1 MTDSLPVTKNQ
12 RVLIIDDNRAIHDDF
27 AKILSPLSATPAA
40 FDASE
45 AALFGPHADAAIQQ
59 THFELGSAYQGQEG
73 VRLVTEA
80 LAGGKPYAMAF
91 VDVRMPPG
99 WDGVETIRRIWEVDP
114 NIQIVIC
121 TAYSD
126 YSCSE
131 IFARL
136 DQRHGWLI
144 LKKPFDGVEAF
155 QLAQTLTEKWWL
167 HQQSRRKMEELES
180 RVAERTAELATTNA
194 ALQTE
199 NSERKRTEE
208 QLRVQTTALDAAA
221 NAIVITDHRGKIQS
235 VNPAFT
241 SLTGYTAEEAIG
253 QNPRILKEGS
263 QDKAFYRNLWQ
274 TISSGQAW
282 SGELINR
289 RKDGSLYSEEMT
301 ITPLRGADGSIARYI
316 AIKQDITERKRSDEA
331 RSASQQFVEGIINAM
346 PVGVFWKDRNLVYL
360 GCNMVFARGAGFADP
375 KDIIGKDDYQMG
387 WPDQAE
393 LYRAGDREVIE
404 SGKSK
409 LDVEEPQTTSD
420 GNILTLL
427 TSKVPL
433 RDSKGEINGI
443 IGTHLDITER
453 KRSEERMLE
462 QADIINRAH
471 DGIIVLNFKD
481 QRIVSWN
488 SGAERLYG
496 WSAEDAIGKPLGE
509 LIFAE
514 AKESEKPLRQ
524 LLASAGEFRGEIKQ
538 VASDGRK
545 IVVNSR
551 ATLIR
556 NPDGTPLSVLF
567 INTDVTEQKELETQL
582 LRAQRLESI
591 GTLASGV
598 AHDLNNILTPI
609 LTCAAILKADPLQKD
624 LPTLASMIEES
635 ALRGASVVKQ
645 VLSFAR
651 GIEGERVVIKASHLV
666 DEMVDIARTAF
677 PKSIEVT
684 SRCPED
690 LWSIICDPTQLH
702 QVLLNLSVNAR
713 DAMPNGGSITI
724 GAENFEVD
732 ERYASVTP
740 GAKPGPH
747 VTFRVTDTGSGMSR
761 ATMDKI
767 YDPFFTTKDL
777 SQGTGLGLSTVLGIV
792 KGHGGFI
799 SVSSEVGQ
807 GTTFKVSL
815 PAEVNVQSTLVPV
828 GCAAPA
834 KGNGELVLL
843 VDDEENIIRA
853 TRAVLERYNYRV
865 LSASDGVEALALFA
879 QQMQEI
885 SVVLTDVAMPYIDG
899 VASVRAIRK
908 MKPDVPIVAFTGEAR
923 QTRFKELQALKVNN
937 FLLKP
942 FSTESLLEAIHSS
955 VSTSSKVDAHGRARH
970 LEQAISSHGS

>member
-1 MTDSLPVTKNQ
+1 MTNSLPVTKNG
-12 RVLIIDDNRAIHDDF
+12 RVLIIDDHRPIHDDF
-27 AKILSPLSATPAA
+27 ARILSPLSAAPAG

-45 AALFGPHADAAIQQ
+45 TALFGTHSDAIQQ
-59 THFELGSAYQGQEG
+59 THFELSSAYQGQEG
-73 VRLVTEA
+73 LRLVTEA
-80 LAGGKPYAMAF
+80 LAGGKPFAMAF

-99 WDGVETIRRIWEVDP
+99 WDGVETIRRTWEIDP
-114 NIQIVIC
+114 DTQIVIC

-131 IFARL
+131 IFAKL
-136 DQRHGWLI
+136 DQRDGWLI

-155 QLAQTLTEKWWL
+155 QLAQTLTEKRWL
-167 HQQSRRKMEELES
+167 HQQSRRKVEELES

-199 NSERKRTEE
+199 NSGRKRTEE

-221 NAIVITDHRGKIQS
+221 NAVVITDHRGTIQS
-235 VNPAFT
+235 INPAFT

-253 QNPRILKEGS
+253 QNPRILKGGS
-263 QDKAFYRNLWQ
+263 QDKEFYRNLWQ

-282 SGELINR
+282 GGELTNR
-289 RKDGSLYSEEMT
+289 RKDGSVYSEEMT
-301 ITPLRGADGSIARYI
+301 ITPLRGADGAITRYI
-316 AIKQDITERKRSDEA
+316 GIKQDITERKRAEEK
-331 RSASQQFVEGIINAM
+331 RSASQHFIEGIINAM
-346 PVGVFWKDRNLVYL
+346 PVRVFWKDKNLVYL

-375 KDIIGKDDYQMG
+375 KDIIGKDDYQIG

-393 LYRAGDREVIE
+393 LSRASDREVIE
-404 SGKSK
+404 SGNSK
-409 LDVEEPQTTSD
+409 LDVEEQTTPD

-427 TSKVPL
+427 TSRVPL
-433 RDSKGEINGI
+433 RDSKGEISGV

-453 KRSEERMLE
+453 KQSEEHLGE

-471 DGIIVLNFKD
+471 DAIIVLNFKD
-481 QRIVSWN
+481 QRIASWN

-496 WSAEDAIGKPLGE
+496 WVAEDAIGKPLGE

-567 INTDVTEQKELETQL
+567 INTDVTEQKDLETQL

-609 LTCAAILKADPLQKD
+609 LTSAAILKADPLQKD
-624 LPTLASMIEES
+624 LPTLASMDEES

-651 GIEGERVVIKASHLV
+651 GIEGKRVVIKASHLV

-677 PKSIEVT
+677 PKSIEFT
-684 SRCPED
+684 SRCPDD
-690 LWSIICDPTQLH
+690 LWSVTCDPTQLR
-702 QVLLNLSVNAR
+702 QVLLTLSVNAR

-747 VTFRVTDTGSGMSR
+747 ITFRVTDTGNGMSR

-767 YDPFFTTKDL
+767 YDPFFTTKDI
-777 SQGTGLGLSTVLGIV
+777 SKGTGLGLSTVLGIV

-815 PAEVNVQSTLVPV
+815 PGEVNVQSTLVPV

-843 VDDEENIIRA
+843 VDDEENIIQA
-853 TRAVLERYNYRV
+853 TKAVLERNNYRV
-865 LSASDGVEALALFA
+865 LSASDGVEALARFA
-879 QQMQEI
+879 RQMQEI
-885 SVVLTDVAMPYIDG
+885 NVVLTDIAMPYIDG

-908 MKPDVPIVAFTGEAR
+908 MKPMSRSSLSPEKPGKRGSKSFRPLRSTISCSSLSAR
-923 QTRFKELQALKVNN
+923 KACSRLSIPRSAQPARWTR
-937 FLLKP
+937 
-942 FSTESLLEAIHSS
+942 TEVH
-955 VSTSSKVDAHGRARH
+955 VTSSKRSRQTAH
-970 LEQAISSHGS
+970 E